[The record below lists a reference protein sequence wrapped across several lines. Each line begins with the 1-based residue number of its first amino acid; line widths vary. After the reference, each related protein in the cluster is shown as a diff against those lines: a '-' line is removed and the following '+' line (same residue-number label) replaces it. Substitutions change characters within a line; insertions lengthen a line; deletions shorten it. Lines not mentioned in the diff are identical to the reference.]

1 MKCFKKIVPIIL
13 ILFIGLKVVMADNE
27 EDDNFGEIFG
37 DIIAFIIGDLIGSCL
52 VDNECNIYVFYIIF
66 CMLIILLVLQ
76 IIVCCSGCNER
87 HYNDDNKINRR
98 FNMFIAGMGY
108 GVVRKNL
115 Y

>member
-52 VDNECNIYVFYIIF
+52 VDTVCLVAGSLLFAPLFPLFLLSPPSFSSFFFYLLSYLNHMMCIVYMSIWTMRIYD
-66 CMLIILLVLQ
+66 
-76 IIVCCSGCNER
+76 VCVYEG
-87 HYNDDNKINRR
+87 
-98 FNMFIAGMGY
+98 
-108 GVVRKNL
+108 
-115 Y
+115 